1 MSFTTISLALLLGMQ
16 LFQIVDKLIDKL
28 SSSECTNKG
37 MRVEMKHKLEQELP
51 PHESTEKSTNKSTTE
66 SSRPRRR
73 RIQVSSRSQENSSGS
88 NWEEE
93 NSYDTEEDTDELKT
107 I

>member
-51 PHESTEKSTNKSTTE
+51 PHESTEKSTNKSTE